1 MNIKK
6 LGHCCFVVE
15 VNGKRV
21 MTDPGSYSNLQDQ
34 EKNIDM
40 VVYTH
45 EHPDHFHL
53 ESLEKVMA
61 NNPNVK
67 IVTNSAVGKLLAD
80 AGISFE
86 VLEDGDSAE
95 YDGIYL
101 EAHGTTHSEIYN
113 QFGLVENTGYFIG
126 KDLFYPGDAFT
137 NPNKPVDVL
146 ALPVAGPWMNLKTA
160 INYALELKPRAC
172 FAIHDGMIQPDKPGP
187 IYRLPNAVLT
197 ENGIIFKELEIGK
210 IEEI

>member
-21 MTDPGSYSNLQDQ
+21 MTDPGSYSTLQN
-34 EKNIDM
+34 EETNIDLI
-40 VVYTH
+40 VFTH

-53 ESLEKVMA
+53 DSLKKVLA
-61 NNPNVK
+61 NNPDAK
-67 IVTNSAVGKLLAD
+67 IVTNNSVGRLLTD
-80 AGISFE
+80 SGISFE
-86 VLEDGDSAE
+86 VLSDGNSAE
-95 YDGIYL
+95 FDGVYL
-101 EAHGTTHSEIYN
+101 EAHGTMHQEIYN

-137 NPNKPVDVL
+137 NPGKPIDVL

-187 IYRLPNAVLT
+187 IYRLPNAVLP
-197 ENGIIFKELEIGK
+197 ENGIIFKELELGK
-210 IEEI
+210 EENI